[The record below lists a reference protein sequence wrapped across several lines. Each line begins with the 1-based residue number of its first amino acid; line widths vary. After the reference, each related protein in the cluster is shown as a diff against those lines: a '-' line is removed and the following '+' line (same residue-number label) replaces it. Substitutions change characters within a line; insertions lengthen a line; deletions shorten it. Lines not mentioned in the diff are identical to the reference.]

1 MKNKLNSKITKA
13 GAEVA
18 SIEGDKEE
26 EEIEEREVEI
36 KKVIQ
41 SRDQNKNDA
50 MNEYTF
56 PFYIFRT

>member
-1 MKNKLNSKITKA
+1 
-13 GAEVA
+13 VA

-41 SRDQNKNDA
+41 SRDLNKNDA

>member
-1 MKNKLNSKITKA
+1 
-13 GAEVA
+13 VA

-41 SRDQNKNDA
+41 SRDPNKIDL
-50 MNEYTF
+50 MQYEYTF
-56 PFYIFRT
+56 PF